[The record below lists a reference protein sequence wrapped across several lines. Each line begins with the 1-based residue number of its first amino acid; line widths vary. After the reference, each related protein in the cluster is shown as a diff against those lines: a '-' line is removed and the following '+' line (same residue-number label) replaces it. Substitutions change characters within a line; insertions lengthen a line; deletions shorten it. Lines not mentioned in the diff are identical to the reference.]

1 MEISFFQVSNIIT
14 TTGFGYGDTVKWPL
28 FSQVILLLLMCIGGS
43 AGSTAGGFK
52 VIRGIIISRIA
63 KNQILS
69 TLSPNRVLTLH
80 INGAV
85 IDKDTQHKVL
95 KYLAVYILI
104 ILALIFIVSLDNNN
118 FMTVVSGVV
127 SCFNNIGP
135 MIGTTDNFSIFSPF
149 SKLLLAFAMI
159 GGRLEIYPILLLFLP
174 KTWSRR

>member
-1 MEISFFQVSNIIT
+1 MHSYLHSTCIEVMANSDNVLRGGL
-14 TTGFGYGDTVKWPL
+14 TGKHIDVDA
-28 FSQVILLLLMCIGGS
+28 LLHVGS

-104 ILALIFIVSLDNNN
+104 ILALIFIKCGQFFL
-118 FMTVVSGVV
+118 FF
-127 SCFNNIGP
+127 C
-135 MIGTTDNFSIFSPF
+135 
-149 SKLLLAFAMI
+149 KQ
-159 GGRLEIYPILLLFLP
+159 GGILGYG
-174 KTWSRR
+174 